1 MKSTEQFSHR
11 FRESLNLIPEHF
23 RKRVN
28 RAGGLSEEKLLD
40 LIIDPQDYG
49 VMLPDQPS
57 EDVVKS
63 TFDQKE
69 CEALGEE
76 AIQRGEVAYCVLA
89 GGAGTRIGEPKAL
102 LRLPGIEM
110 SLLTLK
116 LIQAKGNGPIWII
129 VNSNIKDRVADH
141 VYSQSGIDR
150 SRVKLIEQYESYRI
164 SPDNQIIIE
173 DGAPDLYPCGH
184 GDVFPVLINSG
195 ALEAFSLNGGKY
207 VSIVNVDNVMASLDA
222 AILGRHI
229 KEKAKVT
236 CEVVRRRQGDSG
248 GVLCDVA
255 GSLQIVESFRIH
267 GVDAQ
272 SFNWLNT
279 NSFVFDTDIDLKLL
293 GNAWNRVQKNIGN
306 KIVIQHERLL
316 QEITAAYSTNYI
328 EVERDERFMPIKN
341 LEDLVLAAKKID
353 ANNKSFP

>member
-1 MKSTEQFSHR
+1 ML
-11 FRESLNLIPEHF
+11 FRS
-23 RKRVN
+23 
-28 RAGGLSEEKLLD
+28 
-40 LIIDPQDYG
+40 
-49 VMLPDQPS
+49 
-57 EDVVKS
+57 
-63 TFDQKE
+63 
-69 CEALGEE
+69 
-76 AIQRGEVAYCVLA
+76 
-89 GGAGTRIGEPKAL
+89 
-102 LRLPGIEM
+102 
-110 SLLTLK
+110 
-116 LIQAKGNGPIWII
+116 
-129 VNSNIKDRVADH
+129 
-141 VYSQSGIDR
+141 
-150 SRVKLIEQYESYRI
+150 
-164 SPDNQIIIE
+164 
-173 DGAPDLYPCGH
+173 CGH

-195 ALEAFSLNGGKY
+195 ALEAFSLNGGKH